1 MSTRAAWHGLWL
13 VEAPGF
19 SPLIGPKIF
28 ALPGTGSGGPPLDFM
43 CALAKNRH
51 LVVEREETSLWTSQH
66 CMHGMT
72 FRDKGC
78 TTKVVTIETDD
89 VTKTDEFSEMF
100 STIGFVS
107 CSIPRPAR

>member
-19 SPLIGPKIF
+19 SPPIGPKIF

-51 LVVEREETSLWTSQH
+51 LVVEREETGLWTSRL
-66 CMHGMT
+66 GWGGTEIT
-72 FRDKGC
+72 FRDK
-78 TTKVVTIETDD
+78 
-89 VTKTDEFSEMF
+89 
-100 STIGFVS
+100 
-107 CSIPRPAR
+107 